1 MMDSNTHGGVSV
13 GKAGKERKRTERAT
27 TEQKRVEQYIKSGGA
42 VNCGSCVNGWRC
54 PCEEENL
61 CGMWRLR

>member
-1 MMDSNTHGGVSV
+1 MS
-13 GKAGKERKRTERAT
+13 KAGKERKRTERAT

-42 VNCGSCVNGWRC
+42 VNCGSCVSGWRC
-54 PCEEENL
+54 PFEEENL